1 MTPWSGAPQASL
13 SFTISRS
20 LLKLMSFKSVMPP
33 NHLILCRALLLPS
46 VFHSIRVFS
55 NELALH
61 SRWPEYWNFSLSIS
75 PSNEYSVWIS
85 FRIHWFAPLA
95 LQGILKSPPTPQLK
109 SINTSVLSLLYG
121 PTLMSMRD
129 CWINHSL
136 DHMELC
142 WQSTASAFF
151 FFCLCFLILV

>member
-55 NELALH
+55 NESVLCI
-61 SRWPEYWNFSLSIS
+61 RWPKYWSFSFSIS

-95 LQGILKSPPTPQLK
+95 VQGILKSPPTPQLK
-109 SINTSVLSLLYG
+109 SINSSTLSLLYG
-121 PTLMSMRD
+121 ATLTSLHD
-129 CWINHSL
+129 YWKNHSFENT
-136 DHMELC
+136 DLC
-142 WQSTASAFF
+142 QQSNVSTF
-151 FFCLCFLILV
+151 